1 MITDTHVH
9 LDVKQY
15 HNDID
20 RVLGTARDAGVKRF
34 IIPAIES
41 DNMVGILHLVNK
53 HEDIFFSTGNHPN
66 RMNHF
71 NLQLIER
78 HLSHEKCVAIGECG
92 LDWYRIQPG
101 SNINDVKAAQKK
113 VFEQQLELAAKWR
126 KPVILHSRDT
136 DLEMVESVSK
146 FGHDLVGGVVHCFLG
161 SKKLLELEKFNFYF
175 GIGGV
180 LTYDKTG
187 LLENTLKSMDINRII
202 LETDGPYLTPV
213 PHRGERNEP
222 AYTRYVLNKIAFI
235 LKKDIKELEN
245 KIENNVNNLFFK

>member
-15 HNDID
+15 RNDIN

-41 DNMVGILHLVNK
+41 DNMVEILQLVNK
-53 HEDIFFSTGNHPN
+53 HNDIFFSTGNHPN
-66 RMNHF
+66 RLNHF
-71 NLQLIER
+71 NLQLIEKYI
-78 HLSHEKCVAIGECG
+78 SHEKCVAIGECG

-101 SNINDVKAAQKK
+101 SNINDVKTSQKK

-136 DLEMVESVSK
+136 DIEMLESVSK
-146 FGHDLVGGVVHCFLG
+146 FGNDLVGGVVHCFLG

-187 LLENTLKSMDINRII
+187 LLENTLISMDMNRII

-222 AYTRYVLNKIAFI
+222 AYIRHVLNKISTI
-235 LKKDIKELEN
+235 LNEDSEVLE
-245 KIENNVNNLFFK
+245 KIIENNVQKLFFN